1 MKRGGEGVPGEGI
14 SRGGVP
20 GVSPRGSSREG
31 RERGGEVGGGGV
43 PGRAERREV
52 RGDVRRGVIER
63 ARVAVGGGGGARSR
77 GCRVGRLSRVRV
89 RGLPLRSG
97 GRDHRD
103 PGVGTVPSG
112 RVRALRLSLQ
122 LREELLRVTPNL
134 HRALRPD
141 VRLYL
146 APRPAVQLERG
157 EKSLVLLLG
166 PPLAHL
172 GDGVRLPDLSRDGRR
187 RRARTVGPS
196 VGTPREIRSG
206 RKSGGHPN
214 RVAVRPRGKSCRAR
228 ARRNILLARARNSR
242 RV

>member
-1 MKRGGEGVPGEGI
+1 MKRPGEGVPGEGI

-20 GVSPRGSSREG
+20 VLSPRGARDG
-31 RERGGEVGGGGV
+31 RERGGEGGGGGV
-43 PGRAERREV
+43 PGRAERREI
-52 RGDVRRGVIER
+52 RGDGRGGVIER
-63 ARVAVGGGGGARSR
+63 ARVAVGGARGARTR
-77 GCRVGRLSRVRV
+77 GSRVGRLSRVRV
-89 RGLPLRSG
+89 RGLPLRTS

-122 LREELLRVTPNL
+122 LGEELLRVTPNL

-141 VRLYL
+141 VRLDL
-146 APRPAVQLERG
+146 TPRPAVQLERG

-187 RRARTVGPS
+187 RRARTVGTS
-196 VGTPREIRSG
+196 VGAPRQIRSG
-206 RKSGGHPN
+206 RESGGHRH
-214 RVAVRPRGKSCRAR
+214 RVAARTRDVSYRVR
-228 ARRNILLARARNSR
+228 ARRDILLARDRNSR